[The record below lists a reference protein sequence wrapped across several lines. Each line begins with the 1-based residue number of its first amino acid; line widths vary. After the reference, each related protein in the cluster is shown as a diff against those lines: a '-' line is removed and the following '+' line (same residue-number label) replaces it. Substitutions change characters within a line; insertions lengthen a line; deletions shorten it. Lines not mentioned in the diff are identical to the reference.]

1 MNSQNLPCT
10 FFIVSFFPPLRQLF
24 SSRPGTFNFI
34 PNFAVYMK
42 RIGILIS
49 AIAALIIVFLLFKK
63 NINQT
68 HSFDPNA
75 FRLGSPDKINKILLS
90 PNNPKLSY
98 IILFKEKDKW
108 FVKNDK
114 LTEPADTHSIRELLY
129 WVLKKA
135 QVKSPVSDAE
145 KEPVTREIALN
156 GVKAVFYDG
165 SSEISAFYAGNPT
178 PNQEATY
185 MYHPDMER
193 PCIVEIS
200 GFKGYLT
207 PYFTLDFDAWRSP
220 VILDVPSEQIQKVD
234 ISWPEDPQKSF
245 SISRENNSAVL
256 RDVNGKIVAAANST
270 RLLSFMERFQNISRE
285 YGETAGINR
294 KSALRD
300 SIIQN
305 GHFFGISITDVN
317 GKRQGL
323 RMYRMKTGPET
334 YAPDRRDGS
343 VPNFETDTYWVQI
356 EGKKELWVIQGAIMY
371 SRMKTLSDVAPVK

>member
-1 MNSQNLPCT
+1 
-10 FFIVSFFPPLRQLF
+10 
-24 SSRPGTFNFI
+24 
-34 PNFAVYMK
+34 MK

-49 AIAALIIVFLLFKK
+49 AIAALVILFLILKK

-68 HSFDPNA
+68 HSLDTNA
-75 FRLGSPDKINKILLS
+75 FRIDNPEKIDKILLS
-90 PNNPKLSY
+90 PNNPKLNY
-98 IILFKEKDKW
+98 LILYRENDKW

-135 QVKSPVSDAE
+135 QIKSPVSDAE

-156 GVKAVFYDG
+156 GVKAALYNG
-165 SSEISAFYAGNPT
+165 ASEVKTFYAGNPT

-193 PCIVEIS
+193 PCIVEIA

-220 VILDVPSEQIQKVD
+220 VILDLPAEQIQKVE
-234 ISWPEDPQKSF
+234 INWPEEPGKGF
-245 SISRENNSAVL
+245 SISRENNVLVL
-256 RDVNGKIVAAANST
+256 RDAKGNIRKSVNST
-270 RLLSFMERFQNISRE
+270 RLLSFLERFQNIARE

-294 KSALRD
+294 KPALRD
-300 SIIQN
+300 SVIRN
-305 GHFFGISITDVN
+305 GYFFAITLTDVN
-317 GKRQGL
+317 GKKQGV
-323 RMYRMKTGPET
+323 RMYRMKTSAET

-343 VPNFETDTYWVQI
+343 VPNFETDTYWVQVD
-356 EGKKELWVIQGAIMY
+356 GKKELWVIQGAIMN
-371 SRMKTLSDVAPVK
+371 SRMKTLDEIAPSE